1 VKVAAIHLGNTEHD
15 GPTAED
21 AYWAM
26 VADGMVYDEVQ
37 AEWDEL
43 RARGI
48 GWGRISGVSATVE
61 LHFSDRAE
69 LASWYVLAP
78 ARACTEGE
86 ATDRYRKLRAML
98 YADER

>member
-15 GPTAED
+15 GPIAEA

-48 GWGRISGVSATVE
+48 GWGIFPTARSSRVGT
-61 LHFSDRAE
+61 
-69 LASWYVLAP
+69 SWRLRGLAP
-78 ARACTEGE
+78 KAKRP
-86 ATDRYRKLRAML
+86 TDTVNCVQCFTPTNGN
-98 YADER
+98 